1 MGNVK
6 NERRQTSIT
15 VILTKA
21 VYGIGFGILSLTACV
36 LIFLS
41 IIAGKNIFTPE
52 VLNKIEAVLF
62 FGYFGVVIVLTIAIP
77 FFTARKL
84 RKNGQAILN
93 VIEKIK
99 VQDLDFKISNS
110 EIKEINQILD
120 SMNDMRLVLK
130 ESLEKQWSLEQKRK
144 DQIYALAHDFK
155 TPMTVLKGNVDL
167 LQNIITDEIH
177 TEYVEDAKYSLD
189 QMEKYLNNLLD
200 MARAEKGYIM
210 NAQKLELCSM
220 VNKIISP
227 LIRVAKEKEVTLSVE
242 NVQRNMFV
250 CADKHLFQ
258 RLINNLVTNAL
269 DFTNPK
275 GNIKLEINDLE
286 DNAIISITDSGSG
299 FSQNSLKH
307 GLEQFY
313 MDDISRGRENHYGMG
328 LFISDSIV
336 KQHNGRMKLAND
348 EVTGGAKI
356 IISIPLIKE

>member
-6 NERRQTSIT
+6 NQRHQTSIT

-21 VYGIGFGILSLTACV
+21 VYGIGFGILSLTICV
-36 LIFLS
+36 LVFLS
-41 IIAGKNIFTPE
+41 VIASKHIFTPE
-52 VLNKIEAVLF
+52 VLNIIEAILF
-62 FGYFGVVIVLTIAIP
+62 FGYFGIVIVLTIAIP
-77 FFTARKL
+77 FFTAKKL
-84 RKNGQAILN
+84 RKNGQAIVN

-99 VQDLDFKISNS
+99 VQDLDFEISHN

-130 ESLEKQWSLEQKRK
+130 ESLEKQWNLEQKRK
-144 DQIYALAHDFK
+144 NQIYALAHDFK
-155 TPMTVLKGNVDL
+155 TPMTVLKGNIDL
-167 LQNIITDEIH
+167 LRDSVTDEIH
-177 TEYVEDAKYSLD
+177 IEYVEDAKYSLN

-210 NAQKLELCSM
+210 NAQKLEFCSM
-220 VNKIISP
+220 VNEIISP
-227 LIRVAKEKEVTLSVE
+227 LVRIAKEKEVTLSVE
-242 NVQRNMFV
+242 NGQRNMFI
-250 CADKHLFQ
+250 CADKLLFQ
-258 RLINNLVTNAL
+258 RMINNLVSNAL
-269 DFTNPK
+269 DFTKPK
-275 GNIKLEINDLE
+275 GNIKVRVNASE

-299 FSQNSLKH
+299 FSQNALKH

-336 KQHNGRMKLAND
+336 KQHNGRMQLAND
-348 EVTGGAKI
+348 EAMGGAKI

>member
-6 NERRQTSIT
+6 NKRRQTSIM

-21 VYGIGFGILSLTACV
+21 VYGIGFGILGLTACV

-41 IIAGKNIFTPE
+41 IIASKNILTPE
-52 VLNKIEAVLF
+52 SLNNIEAVLF
-62 FGYFGVVIVLTIAIP
+62 FGYFGVVLVLTIAIP

-84 RKNGQAILN
+84 RKNGQAILK

-99 VQDLDFKISNS
+99 VQDLDFEISHS
-110 EIKEINQILD
+110 EIKEINEILD

-130 ESLEKQWSLEQKRK
+130 ESLEKQWSLEQRRK

-167 LQNIITDEIH
+167 LQNIITDE
-177 TEYVEDAKYSLD
+177 TNAEYVEDAKYSLD

-210 NAQKLELCSM
+210 NAHKLELYSM
-220 VNKIISP
+220 VNEIILP
-227 LIRVAKEKEVTLSVE
+227 LVRIAKEKEVTLSVE
-242 NVQRNMFV
+242 NEQKTMFI
-250 CADKHLFQ
+250 CADKLLFQ
-258 RLINNLVTNAL
+258 RMINNLVSNAL
-269 DFTNPK
+269 DFTKPK
-275 GNIKLEINDLE
+275 GNIRVRVNASE
-286 DNAIISITDSGSG
+286 DNAIISITDSGHG
-299 FSQNSLKH
+299 FSQNALKH

-336 KQHNGRMKLAND
+336 KQHNGRMMLAND
-348 EVTGGAKI
+348 EVTRGAKI